1 MEVKLPN
8 TDLKEEKMK
17 TNMVMSFYNL
27 KDEKELDTVLDEL
40 KEIEYEK
47 INSKG
52 FDGVGMVMYI
62 LSIGGGVVV
71 TQLANIIINLI
82 KKNDNLRVKIGDLEI
97 SGYPADA
104 IPQLLD
110 SAIEYHR
117 KKMEVQNDN

>member
-1 MEVKLPN
+1 
-8 TDLKEEKMK
+8 MK
-17 TNMVMSFYNL
+17 TNMVLSFCNL
-27 KDEKELDTVLDEL
+27 QDEKELETVLDEL
-40 KEIEYEK
+40 KGIEYEK

-62 LSIGGGVVV
+62 LSIGGGVVI